1 MLSNIIAYILIHLV
15 IVAISLSFIVSIVMY
30 CTAKSKNKKE
40 PGTYS
45 ETEMNI
51 RKNFL
56 IATSVVVGI
65 IVTVAVGFYL
75 LLLSAVAYM

>member
-1 MLSNIIAYILIHLV
+1 MLSNIIAYILIYLV

-30 CTAKSKNKKE
+30 CTANSKNKKV